1 MYPNVGETK
10 RDLKNPGLLGTFP
23 LKKIHHAS
31 PQKKKP
37 LKKAQEASYP
47 MPSRTG
53 FKLTQQLQE
62 PKMERNFPN
71 STPVEQQKKNLGMAF
86 Q

>member
-10 RDLKNPGLLGTFP
+10 RDLKNPGLRGTFP
-23 LKKIHHAS
+23 LNSYTTQHH
-31 PQKKKP
+31 KKK

-53 FKLTQQLQE
+53 FKLTQQLRE
-62 PKMERNFPN
+62 PKNGAEFPKLYP
-71 STPVEQQKKNLGMAF
+71 S
-86 Q
+86 